1 MIRKTRQFMD
11 LETVLRDNRIR
22 LDEIDFST
30 IISCNDCD
38 PRIIR
43 GKIGEELVRQWL
55 ARCDVEFD
63 EDFPRS
69 SNGYLFE
76 QRDNGIFVLES
87 GITRHG
93 YDFLFRWERKPY
105 IAEVKSLRIRD
116 IADKVDRALS
126 YARQLYQADPTMLV
140 FFPVTCNSQEDIEN
154 LTQQHPSVR
163 CIDMGYKLKQ
173 LREAI
178 GHYFRNNRPEPG
190 RCVYDTDKKPA
201 QKYANKPITHP
212 RASRNLR
219 P

>member
-1 MIRKTRQFMD
+1 MD
-11 LETVLRDNRIR
+11 LETVLRDNRIK

-55 ARCDVEFD
+55 TRCEVDFD

-69 SNGYLFE
+69 CNGYLFE
-76 QRDNGIFVLES
+76 KRDNGIFVLES

-93 YDFLFRWERKPY
+93 YDFLFRWEGEPY
-105 IAEVKSLRIRD
+105 IAEVKSLKIRD
-116 IADKVDRALS
+116 FADKVDRAFT
-126 YARQLYQADPTMLV
+126 YARKLYRTEPTMLV
-140 FFPVTCNSQEDIEN
+140 FFPVTCNKEKDIAE
-154 LTQQHPSVR
+154 LTQHHPSVR

-178 GHYFRNNRPEPG
+178 GDYFRNNRPEPG
-190 RCVYDTDKKPA
+190 RCVYDTDRDTS
-201 QKYANKPITHP
+201 QKYTNKPITHP